1 MKWITVPEEG
11 LSLRDVRRLTERSVN
26 LSAEVEASVSAILKD
41 VRENGDAAVRAL
53 TEKFDGVIL
62 SDFRVTEEE
71 IEEALTLIEPGM
83 LDVLKEARDN
93 IAAFHQ
99 EQKKESWI
107 KEFRPGVRLG
117 EQYEPIQRVGVYVP
131 GVLAAYPST
140 VLMDTVPAF
149 VAGCPSVV
157 MTTPPGK
164 DGEVNP
170 NILAAAYVSGVKEIY
185 KVGGAQGIAMLAYGT
200 ETVEP
205 VFKIAGPG
213 NAFVA
218 MAKRLVFGTV
228 GIDMIA
234 GPSEVCCVADGSAN
248 PEWIAADL
256 LSQAEHD
263 RRAAVFLITPDADF
277 GKKVEEAMTRQTKE
291 RNRKD
296 IIESSIGD
304 YAKAFLCQTP
314 EECFDIVNKIAPEHL
329 EIELP
334 DPEKYLPLVVNAGA
348 IFLGKWTSEPLGDYM
363 AGPNHTLP
371 TSGTAA
377 FSSPLGVYDFM
388 KHSSVE
394 IYNKEAFHAVAPKVM
409 KLALAE
415 GLDAHAAAVEVRYNE
430 Q

>member
-1 MKWITVPEEG
+1 MEWITVPEEG
-11 LSLRDVRRLTERSVN
+11 LTLREVRRMTNRAVNLSADVERAAAAILEDVRQNGDEAVRRLT
-26 LSAEVEASVSAILKD
+26 KQ
-41 VRENGDAAVRAL
+41 
-53 TEKFDGVIL
+53 FDGADL
-62 SDFRVTEEE
+62 ADFRVSREE
-71 IEEALTLIEPGM
+71 IEEAVAGVGEDFLA
-83 LDVLKEARDN
+83 VLREAKDN
-93 IAAFHQ
+93 IETYHR
-99 EQKKESWI
+99 EQVRKSWI

-131 GVLAAYPST
+131 GGRAAYPST
-140 VLMDTVPAF
+140 VLMDTVPAV
-149 VAGCPSVV
+149 VAGCPSIA

-164 DGEVNP
+164 DGKVNP
-170 NILAAAYVSGVKEIY
+170 NILAAAYVAGVKEIY

-218 MAKRLVFGTV
+218 MAKRLVYGTV

-248 PEWIAADL
+248 PKWIAADL

-263 RRAAVFLITPDADF
+263 PRAAVFLITTDAAF
-277 GKKVEEAMTRQTKE
+277 GKEVQAEMEAQMQALPRYEIMKQ
-291 RNRKD
+291 
-296 IIESSIGD
+296 SVGD
-304 YAKAFLCQTP
+304 YAKAFLCRDAAQ
-314 EECFDIVNKIAPEHL
+314 CFDVVNKIAPEHL

-334 DPEKYLPLVVNAGA
+334 DPEQYLPLVKNAGA
-348 IFLGKWTSEPLGDYM
+348 IFLGKYTSEPIGDYM

-377 FSSPLGVYDFM
+377 FSSPLGVYDFV

-394 IYNKEAFHAVAPKVM
+394 IYTEEAFRRISKKVQRF
-409 KLALAE
+409 ALAE
-415 GLDAHAAAVEVRYNE
+415 GLGAHAHAMEVRDE
-430 Q
+430 D

>member
-1 MKWITVPEEG
+1 MEWITVPEEG
-11 LSLRDVRRLTERSVN
+11 LTLREVRRLTNRSVN
-26 LSAEVEASVSAILKD
+26 LSAEVEQAAAAILED
-41 VRENGDAAVRAL
+41 VRQHGDEAVRRL
-53 TEKFDGVIL
+53 TKKFDGADL
-62 SDFRVTEEE
+62 ADFRVSEEE
-71 IEEALTLIEPGM
+71 IEEAVAAVGEEFLAILREAKENIETYH
-83 LDVLKEARDN
+83 R
-93 IAAFHQ
+93 
-99 EQKKESWI
+99 EQVRKSWI

-131 GVLAAYPST
+131 GGRAAYPST
-140 VLMDTVPAF
+140 VLMDTVPAV
-149 VAGCPSVV
+149 VAGCPSIA

-164 DGEVNP
+164 DGKVNP
-170 NILAAAYVSGVKEIY
+170 NILAAAYVAGVKEIY

-218 MAKRLVFGTV
+218 MAKRLVYGTV

-248 PEWIAADL
+248 PKWIAADL

-263 RRAAVFLITPDADF
+263 PRAAVFLITTDAAF
-277 GKKVEEAMTRQTKE
+277 GRAVQAEMDAQMRALPRYEIMKQ
-291 RNRKD
+291 
-296 IIESSIGD
+296 SIGD
-304 YAKAFLCQTP
+304 YAKAFLCRDAAQ
-314 EECFDIVNKIAPEHL
+314 CFDVVNKIAPEHL

-334 DPEKYLPLVVNAGA
+334 DPEQYLPLVKNAGA
-348 IFLGKWTSEPLGDYM
+348 IFLGKYTSEPIGDYM

-377 FSSPLGVYDFM
+377 FSSPLGVYDFV

-394 IYNKEAFHAVAPKVM
+394 IYTEDAFRGISKKVQRF
-409 KLALAE
+409 ALAE
-415 GLDAHAAAVEVRYNE
+415 GLGAHAHAMEVRDE
-430 Q
+430 D

>member
-1 MKWITVPEEG
+1 MKRITVPEEG

-53 TEKFDGVIL
+53 TEKFDGVTL

-131 GVLAAYPST
+131 GGLAAYPST

-205 VFKIAGPG
+205 VFKIAGP
-213 NAFVA
+213 A
-218 MAKRLVFGTV
+218 M
-228 GIDMIA
+228 
-234 GPSEVCCVADGSAN
+234 PSSLWPSA
-248 PEWIAADL
+248 
-256 LSQAEHD
+256 
-263 RRAAVFLITPDADF
+263 
-277 GKKVEEAMTRQTKE
+277 
-291 RNRKD
+291 
-296 IIESSIGD
+296 SS
-304 YAKAFLCQTP
+304 L
-314 EECFDIVNKIAPEHL
+314 APS
-329 EIELP
+329 
-334 DPEKYLPLVVNAGA
+334 AS
-348 IFLGKWTSEPLGDYM
+348 T
-363 AGPNHTLP
+363 
-371 TSGTAA
+371 
-377 FSSPLGVYDFM
+377 
-388 KHSSVE
+388 
-394 IYNKEAFHAVAPKVM
+394 
-409 KLALAE
+409 
-415 GLDAHAAAVEVRYNE
+415 
-430 Q
+430 

>member
-1 MKWITVPEEG
+1 MEWITVPEEG
-11 LSLRDVRRLTERSVN
+11 LTLREVRRMTNRAVNLSSDVERAAAAILEDVRQNGDEAVRRLT
-26 LSAEVEASVSAILKD
+26 KQ
-41 VRENGDAAVRAL
+41 
-53 TEKFDGVIL
+53 FDGADL
-62 SDFRVTEEE
+62 ADFRVSEEE
-71 IEEALTLIEPGM
+71 IEEAVAGVGEDFLA
-83 LDVLKEARDN
+83 VLREAKDN
-93 IAAFHQ
+93 IETYHR
-99 EQKKESWI
+99 EQVRKSWI

-131 GVLAAYPST
+131 GGRAAYPST
-140 VLMDTVPAF
+140 VLMDTVPAV
-149 VAGCPSVV
+149 VAGCPSIA

-164 DGEVNP
+164 DGKVNP
-170 NILAAAYVSGVKEIY
+170 NILAAAYVAGVKEIY

-218 MAKRLVFGTV
+218 MAKRLVYGTV

-248 PEWIAADL
+248 PKWIAADL

-263 RRAAVFLITPDADF
+263 PRAAVFLITTDAAF
-277 GKKVEEAMTRQTKE
+277 GKEVQAEMEAQMQALPRYEIMKQ
-291 RNRKD
+291 
-296 IIESSIGD
+296 SVGD
-304 YAKAFLCQTP
+304 YAKAFLCRDAAQ
-314 EECFDIVNKIAPEHL
+314 CFDVVNKIAPEHL

-334 DPEKYLPLVVNAGA
+334 DPEQYLPLVKNAGA
-348 IFLGKWTSEPLGDYM
+348 IFLGKYTSEPIGDYM

-377 FSSPLGVYDFM
+377 FSSPLGVYDFV

-394 IYNKEAFHAVAPKVM
+394 IYTEEAFRRISKKVQRF
-409 KLALAE
+409 ALAE
-415 GLDAHAAAVEVRYNE
+415 GLGAHAHAMEVRDE
-430 Q
+430 D